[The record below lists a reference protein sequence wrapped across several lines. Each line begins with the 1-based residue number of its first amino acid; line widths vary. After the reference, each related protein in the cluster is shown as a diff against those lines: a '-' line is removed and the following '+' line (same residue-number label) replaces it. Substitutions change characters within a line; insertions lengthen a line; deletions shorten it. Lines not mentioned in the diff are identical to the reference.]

1 MTSPT
6 YFTQWMR
13 VNNKLPQHLTDYLTT
28 LPQSTPSWPY
38 VLRSPGRINL
48 IGEHTDYTGGLVLPA
63 SIDKAIYFAASPLD
77 RPVWRLH
84 AVDIGQTYTLPL
96 PISGRTGQLWV
107 DYLAGIGTQFQDQG
121 HLLPGLE
128 IVFGGDLPS
137 GAGVSSSAA
146 LEGGTAFLL
155 NHLLNAGLDR
165 PALAQLC
172 KRSSNTF
179 LGIPSGIMDQFAS
192 LNGLASGPI
201 LLNCHTLAHEPV
213 KDTLTDYGLLLVNSM
228 VSHDLSDG
236 AYADRV
242 ASCTRILETLQ
253 TAFPGLT
260 HLSAATMEQLRV
272 VQDQVEQTDYRR
284 AAYVVQENER
294 VRQAIT
300 ALEAG
305 NAHALGQLLNTTHEG
320 LRDDYEV
327 SCEELDFLQ
336 QEANQLGGVAGARLM
351 GGGFGG
357 CTLNLVRA
365 DAIDRIATE
374 LRQRYRQAFGIN
386 CETYPVRLAAG
397 TDFV

>member
-1 MTSPT
+1 
-6 YFTQWMR
+6 MR
-13 VNNKLPQHLTDYLTT
+13 VNRQLPRHLSDYLTT
-28 LPQSTPSWPY
+28 LPQAASSWPY

-63 SIDKAIYFAASPLD
+63 SIDKAIYFLARPLEE
-77 RPVWRLH
+77 PVWRLH
-84 AVDIGQTYTLPL
+84 AVDIGRTQTLPL
-96 PISGRTGQLWV
+96 PVAGRTGELWV
-107 DYLAGIGTQFQDQG
+107 DYLAGIGTQFQDRG

-146 LEGGTAFLL
+146 LEGGMAFLL
-155 NHLLNAGLDR
+155 NHLLGAGLDR

-201 LLNCHTLAHEPV
+201 VLNCHTLAFEPV
-213 KDTLTDYGLLLVNSM
+213 RNALTDYGLLLVNSM

-236 AYADRV
+236 AYAARV
-242 ASCTRILETLQ
+242 ASCSRVL
-253 TAFPGLT
+253 TALRQLYPDLT
-260 HLSAATMEQLRV
+260 HLSAATGEQLEEVRSAV
-272 VQDQVEQTDYRR
+272 DLTDYRR
-284 AAYVVQENER
+284 ATYVIRENER
-294 VRQAIT
+294 VRVAIN

-305 NAHALGQLLNTTHEG
+305 NPHTLGELLNATHQG
-320 LRDDYEV
+320 LRDDYAV

-336 QEANQLGGVAGARLM
+336 RQANELGGVAGARLM

-357 CTLNLVRA
+357 CTLNLVRT
-365 DAIDRIATE
+365 DALGQVAAE
-374 LRQRYRQAFGIN
+374 LRRQYRAQFGIA
-386 CETYPVRLAAG
+386 CESYPVRLAAG